1 MAYMFL
7 KWFRNGGS
15 LLGMMIARLK
25 LVERQRSDNSGGN
38 NGDGSLTSTAFLIA
52 DPAGN
57 CTQVSPRWA
66 EITGLDPVRNSG
78 AGWLDLA
85 DPEDRERLRSEWLA
99 CVAGKGNLFARVRLQ
114 DTGEAVELR
123 GAKMPVGFVVMVEAS
138 GAREKNEAEVLH
150 ARKMEAVGRLA
161 SGLAHD
167 FANLLTLIS
176 GYSEILLGRLGANDP
191 SRPELDEIRKAAHR
205 GSGLTSQLL
214 AFSRRHAVE
223 PQVLELNALV
233 LDMQNM
239 LRRMI
244 GEHIDLSTQLDA
256 DLDSVKADPGQIG
269 QVIMN
274 LAINAR
280 DAMPRGGRISIRTAN
295 ADLGA
300 DHERVRLGVRPGR
313 YVMLQVTD
321 TGHGIDGGTLEHL
334 FEPFFTTKAKG
345 KGTGLGL
352 ATVYS
357 IVKQASGDISLQS
370 ELGKGTSFTIYLPSV
385 AGKGAEVTPEAA
397 VRSAEPCTETILLAE
412 DEDGVRR
419 LLKHVL
425 AKEGYNVL
433 EAASGH
439 EALAIYEQSARPID
453 LLLTDVVMPRMSG
466 RELADRLVRLQ
477 PGLKIIFMS
486 GYTDEAMT
494 GAGSLAALFLA
505 KPLRPDVLAAR
516 VREVLSGVKV
526 ECAPSGV

>member
-1 MAYMFL
+1 MDPDSAQD
-7 KWFRNGGS
+7 G
-15 LLGMMIARLK
+15 
-25 LVERQRSDNSGGN
+25 NSSPN
-38 NGDGSLTSTAFLIA
+38 YLAAAFLVA
-52 DPAGN
+52 DHAGN
-57 CTQVSPRWA
+57 CGQISPKWT
-66 EITGLDPVRNSG
+66 EITGIEGSRNSG
-78 AGWLDLA
+78 DGWLEMAHPD
-85 DPEDRERLRSEWLA
+85 DRDRLRSEWVACMTGSRDLA
-99 CVAGKGNLFARVRLQ
+99 TRVRLQ
-114 DTGEAVELR
+114 SSGEPVDVRAS
-123 GAKMPVGFVVMVEAS
+123 KMPQGFIVMVQEIS
-138 GAREKNEAEVLH
+138 PHERSDAELH

-176 GYSEILLGRLGANDP
+176 GYSEILLARLGIHDP
-191 SRPELDEIRKAAHR
+191 LRPELDEIRKAAHR

-214 AFSRRHAVE
+214 AFCRRHAIE
-223 PQVLELNALV
+223 PQVLDLNAMV

-244 GEHIDLSTQLDA
+244 GEHIDLATQLA
-256 DLDSVKADPGQIG
+256 PNLDSVKADPGQIG

-280 DAMPRGGRISIRTAN
+280 DAMPRGGKILIRTASV
-295 ADLGA
+295 DLNSG
-300 DHERVRLGVRPGR
+300 DERLRSGLQAGR

-321 TGHGIDGGTLEHL
+321 TGHGMDTETVERV

-357 IVKQASGDISLQS
+357 VIKQAMGDIRVQS
-370 ELGKGTSFTIYLPSV
+370 ELGRGTTFTIYLPGVTANMPV
-385 AGKGAEVTPEAA
+385 AAPEKKAA
-397 VRSAEPCTETILLAE
+397 PAAPCTETILLVE

-425 AKEGYNVL
+425 AKEGYNVV
-433 EAASGH
+433 EAASGP
-439 EALAIYEQSARPID
+439 EALGMYQQLRRPVD
-453 LLLTDVVMPRMSG
+453 LLLTDIVMPRMSG
-466 RELADRLVRLQ
+466 RELADRMVKLQ

-486 GYTDEAMT
+486 GYTDEAIAGT
-494 GAGSLAALFLA
+494 GSLAALFLS
-505 KPLRPDVLAAR
+505 KPLRPDILVTR
-516 VREVLSGVKV
+516 VREVLDSVKA